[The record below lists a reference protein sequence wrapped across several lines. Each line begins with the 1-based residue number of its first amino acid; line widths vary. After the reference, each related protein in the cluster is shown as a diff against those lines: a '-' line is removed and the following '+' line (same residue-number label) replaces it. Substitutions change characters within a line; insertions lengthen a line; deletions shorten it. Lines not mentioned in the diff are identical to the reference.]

1 MEREG
6 HRDIREAAERCPA
19 YLAKRDIYVAR
30 NELPHL
36 ILFDC
41 ALDYTPGAFDQ
52 LKWLVNQYA
61 IGAITAD
68 DFHTAVCIL
77 CAEACVPGPLPAVGG
92 HPGGPTLARYVFNE
106 EFHLLLGG
114 LTRAKEKEALDVHI
128 AWLNDLA

>member
-1 MEREG
+1 MERSG

-19 YLAKRDIYVAR
+19 YQAKRDAYVAR

-61 IGAITAD
+61 IGAICVD
-68 DFHTAVCIL
+68 DFHTGVCIL
-77 CAEACVPGPLPAVGG
+77 CAEASVPG
-92 HPGGPTLARYVFNE
+92 HPGDATLARYVFNE

-128 AWLNDLA
+128 AWLSDLA

>member
-1 MEREG
+1 MECHEREG
-6 HRDIREAAERCPA
+6 HRDIREAAELCPA
-19 YLAKRDIYVAR
+19 YRAKRDAYVAR

-41 ALDYTPGAFDQ
+41 ALEYTPGAFDQ

-61 IGAITAD
+61 LGEISVD
-68 DFHTAVCIL
+68 LFHTAVCIL
-77 CAEACVPGPLPAVGG
+77 CAEACVPG

-106 EFHLLLGG
+106 EFHILLVG

-128 AWLNDLA
+128 AWLNDLS